1 MSSFKL
7 QSACLFANLHQDV
20 TATKGNEFEDYFLGD
35 FDTHDD
41 GFMTYIDGMIIK
53 YFLPGNKKNLI
64 TVSKDKEFQRMV
76 NYYKEADRLEE
87 KTASIFCVKD
97 IALFCRDCDE
107 PLHSAGSLAANDHH
121 FLATRIR
128 VVLTSSSTQV
138 PEKNQHDHPSPPATE
153 NNVAAVVPQVVRGL
167 PYNRYAWLMTD
178 NASTTM
184 GHRSDTGGVLFC

>member
-1 MSSFKL
+1 MARYLK
-7 QSACLFANLHQDV
+7 DV

-41 GFMTYIDGMIIK
+41 DGMIIK

-76 NYYKEADRLEE
+76 NYYKEEDRLEVF
-87 KTASIFCVKD
+87 IMKD
-97 IALFCRDCDE
+97 A
-107 PLHSAGSLAANDHH
+107 PPGSLVANDHH

-153 NNVAAVVPQVVRGL
+153 NNVAAVVPQVRGL
-167 PYNRYAWLMTD
+167 PYNRYAWLITD

-184 GHRSDTGGVLFC
+184 GHRSDTGAVLFC